1 MKRLSFGMVLA
12 LILGVSSP
20 INASTLN
27 KQTRT
32 FIENTSTSLIA
43 AKTNSGSFVGVDH
56 PTQGRASIIEED
68 GIKYLEISSDFQ
80 TDEGPALEVILH
92 NSPTVGTK
100 VQEGEYVNLGTL
112 KAVSGSQR
120 YQIPQD
126 LSLDEYQS
134 VAIWC
139 QEFNVTFGY
148 ATLK

>member
-56 PTQGRASIIEED
+56 PTQGRVNIIEED
-68 GIKYLEISSDFQ
+68 GIKYLELSSDFQ

-126 LSLDEYQS
+126 LNLDEYQS

>member
-12 LILGVSSP
+12 LTLGISSP
-20 INASTLN
+20 IDASILD
-27 KQTRT
+27 KQAHT
-32 FIENTSTSLIA
+32 FIENPSTSLIA

-56 PTQGRASIIEED
+56 PTQGRVNIIEED

-92 NSPTVGTK
+92 NSPVVSTK
-100 VQEGEYVNLGTL
+100 VQEGEYVNLGKL

-126 LSLDEYQS
+126 LNLDEYQS